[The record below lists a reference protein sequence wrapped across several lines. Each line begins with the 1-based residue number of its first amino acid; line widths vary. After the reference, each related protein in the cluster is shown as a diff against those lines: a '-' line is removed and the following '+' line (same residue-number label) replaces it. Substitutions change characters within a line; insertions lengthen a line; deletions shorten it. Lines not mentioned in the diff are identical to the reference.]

1 MGLEIKDDVQQ
12 TTTETGSVETTTS
25 TSTGNVEAKAS
36 ETNTQAEDNGSKA
49 GEDVTK
55 TEIEDS
61 KGSETSEGNDGKSN
75 NDDKSNSDFDYS
87 KYEEEFLSDGDL
99 SEESKGE
106 LYKLFPKNLV
116 DNYLANLQQATA
128 YALAES
134 EKKAFDLVGG
144 EDNYKSLMG
153 WASTNLDQDE
163 KDAFNEAVGGSNEKI
178 ALQAIK
184 GLQARMELAQ
194 KASKKP
200 DIVLGNTDVVT
211 GDKDVFLSRQDYA
224 NAIAK
229 PEYQT
234 SPQYRAEVDAK
245 LARTLKNG
253 GYKA

>member
-12 TTTETGSVETTTS
+12 TATETGSVETTTS
-25 TSTGNVEAKAS
+25 TSTGNVEEKAS
-36 ETNTQAEDNGSKA
+36 ETNTQAGDNGSKA

-61 KGSETSEGNDGKSN
+61 KSSDTPKDN
-75 NDDKSNSDFDYS
+75 NDKSDNDFDYS
-87 KYEEEFLSDGDL
+87 KYEEEFLSSGDL

-116 DNYLANLQQATA
+116 DNYLANLKQATA

-144 EDNYKSLMG
+144 EDNYKTLMS

-163 KDAFNEAVGGSNEKI
+163 KDAFNEAVGSSNEKI

-194 KASKKP
+194 KTSKKP
-200 DIVLGNTDVVT
+200 NIVLGNTDVVT